1 MSDHHTTRTE
11 NEVTQVTLSVPEV
24 HCDHCKHSLEGAVGA
39 LPGVDSVSVSI
50 AEAVID
56 VSYDADSL
64 DLEAIKT
71 TIEEQGY
78 AVAG

>member
-1 MSDHHTTRTE
+1 M
-11 NEVTQVTLSVPEV
+11 
-24 HCDHCKHSLEGAVGA
+24 
-39 LPGVDSVSVSI
+39 
-50 AEAVID
+50 ID